1 MVAIDIDITQHRP
14 LRLGVA
20 LADGIRWNSDGA
32 VERIR
37 AADLG
42 EIWRKSI
49 RVRRAR
55 PDVDVVADIDVVIA
69 ADARAARALLASTEG
84 DSADRAMLY
93 VGTPAGLA
101 GLVADIYALG
111 IADGAVLIP
120 QAAGTAELIRDA
132 VVPALNAMLQA
143 PTHSQQARPA

>member
-1 MVAIDIDITQHRP
+1 
-14 LRLGVA
+14 VA
-20 LADGIRWNSDGA
+20 LADGIRWDSDGT

-42 EIWRKSI
+42 EIWRKSA
-49 RVRRAR
+49 RLRRER

-69 ADARAARALLASTEG
+69 ADARAAWALLDSADG
-84 DSADRAMLY
+84 DSADHTMLY
-93 VGTPAGLA
+93 VGTPTGLA

-120 QAAGTAELIRDA
+120 QSAGAAELIRDT
-132 VVPALNAMLQA
+132 VVPELNAMLQV
-143 PTHSQQARPA
+143 PTHRPQARPA